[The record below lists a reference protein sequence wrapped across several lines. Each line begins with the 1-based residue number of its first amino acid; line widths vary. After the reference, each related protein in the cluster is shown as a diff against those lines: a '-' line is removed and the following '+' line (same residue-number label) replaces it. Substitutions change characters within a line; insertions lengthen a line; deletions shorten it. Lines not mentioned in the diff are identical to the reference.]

1 MNILFNKKLLFV
13 LVWFLPLTQ
22 AYSMNFSDR
31 SIDYTLSN
39 GLKVVLIKDTR
50 SPVVVSSIWYKVGS
64 SYEREGISGISHI
77 LEHLMFK
84 GTKTMSPGEFS
95 RKIKQIGGSEN
106 AFTGRDFTGYYQKVH
121 KDYLEICLELESDR
135 MNNLVFVQDEVSKEI
150 DVVKEERRLRTD
162 DQPISKLFEKINKQI
177 FGMSRYG
184 IPIVGTMDDIG
195 SIKIS
200 DLKEWYDS
208 YYTPSNAIV
217 IIAGDIDFTKTKKMV
232 EKHYG
237 QIEDR
242 KVMRSI
248 GSINH
253 KTSYEDILTYDKVS
267 KPIVLM
273 SYKHEP
279 FSEDNKK
286 EMYTLELLFELMDG
300 SNSSRFA
307 KNLVDK
313 KMVAMNTFISFDT
326 YSANDNLITLG
337 GSPRSGIT
345 LNKFRDEILNEFKE
359 FVKNGLEEGELEQV
373 KSRLLANN
381 IYKFDSVFYQV
392 MQVGMLETKGY
403 NWKLLDAYIEDIN
416 SIGEADLKKIAN
428 KIILNKEYL
437 YSSILPKS

>member
-1 MNILFNKKLLFV
+1 MNRLFNKKLLFV

-31 SIDYTLSN
+31 SIDYSLSN
-39 GLKVVLIKDTR
+39 GLNVVLIKDTR
-50 SPVVVSSIWYKVGS
+50 SPIVVSSIWYKVGS

-84 GTKTMSPGEFS
+84 GTKTMKPGEFS

-121 KDYLEICLELESDR
+121 KDYLELCLELESDR
-135 MNNLVFVQDEVSKEI
+135 MNNLIFVQDEVSKEI
-150 DVVKEERRLRTD
+150 EVVKEERRLRTD
-162 DQPISKLFEKINKQI
+162 DQPISKLFEKINNQI
-177 FGMSRYG
+177 FGMTRYG

-200 DLKEWYDS
+200 DLKEWYDN
-208 YYTPSNAIV
+208 YYTPSNATV
-217 IIAGDIDFTKTKKMV
+217 IIAGDIDFIKTKKMI

-242 KVMRSI
+242 KVIRSVD
-248 GSINH
+248 SINH
-253 KTSYEDILTYDKVS
+253 KISYKDILVRDKVS
-267 KPIVLM
+267 QPIVLM

-279 FSEDNKK
+279 FSDDNKK
-286 EMYTLELLFELMDG
+286 EMYALELLFELMDG
-300 SNSSRFA
+300 SNSSRFT

-313 KMVAMNTFISFDT
+313 KKVAMNTFISFDT

-337 GSPRSGIT
+337 GSPRSGISIDQFK
-345 LNKFRDEILNEFKE
+345 NEMLNEFE
-359 FVKNGLEEGELEQV
+359 VFVKKGLEEGELDRI

-403 NWKLLDAYIEDIN
+403 NWELLDTYINDIN
-416 SIGEADLKKIAN
+416 SINENDLKKIAS

>member
-1 MNILFNKKLLFV
+1 MCKLLNKNLLFILV
-13 LVWFLPLTQ
+13 LLLPLPQ
-22 AYSMNFSDR
+22 AFSMNFSDR

>member
-1 MNILFNKKLLFV
+1 MCKLLNKNLLFMLV
-13 LVWFLPLTQ
+13 LLLPLPQ
-22 AYSMNFSDR
+22 AFSMNFSDR

-403 NWKLLDAYIEDIN
+403 NWKLLDTYIEDIN

>member
-1 MNILFNKKLLFV
+1 MCKLLNKNLLFMLV
-13 LVWFLPLTQ
+13 LLLPLPQ
-22 AYSMNFSDR
+22 AFSMNFSDR

-345 LNKFRDEILNEFKE
+345 LNKFKDEILNEFKE

>member
-1 MNILFNKKLLFV
+1 MCKLLNKNLLFMLV
-13 LVWFLPLTQ
+13 LLLPLPQ
-22 AYSMNFSDR
+22 AFSMNFSDR

-242 KVMRSI
+242 KVMRYI

-337 GSPRSGIT
+337 GSPRSGVT

>member
-1 MNILFNKKLLFV
+1 MCKLLNKNLLFMLV
-13 LVWFLPLTQ
+13 LLLPLPQ
-22 AYSMNFSDR
+22 AFSMNFSDR

>member
-1 MNILFNKKLLFV
+1 MCKLLNKNLLFILV
-13 LVWFLPLTQ
+13 LLLPLPQ
-22 AYSMNFSDR
+22 AFSMNFSDR

-84 GTKTMSPGEFS
+84 GTKTMNPGEFS

-217 IIAGDIDFTKTKKMV
+217 IIAGDIDFNKTKKMV

-237 QIEDR
+237 QIKDR

-253 KTSYEDILTYDKVS
+253 KSSYEDILTFDKVS

-279 FSEDNKK
+279 FSEENKK

-345 LNKFRDEILNEFKE
+345 LNKFKDEILNEFKK

-403 NWKLLDAYIEDIN
+403 NWKLLDTYIEDIN

>member
-1 MNILFNKKLLFV
+1 
-13 LVWFLPLTQ
+13 
-22 AYSMNFSDR
+22 
-31 SIDYTLSN
+31 
-39 GLKVVLIKDTR
+39 
-50 SPVVVSSIWYKVGS
+50 
-64 SYEREGISGISHI
+64 
-77 LEHLMFK
+77 
-84 GTKTMSPGEFS
+84 
-95 RKIKQIGGSEN
+95 
-106 AFTGRDFTGYYQKVH
+106 
-121 KDYLEICLELESDR
+121 
-135 MNNLVFVQDEVSKEI
+135 
-150 DVVKEERRLRTD
+150 
-162 DQPISKLFEKINKQI
+162 
-177 FGMSRYG
+177 
-184 IPIVGTMDDIG
+184 
-195 SIKIS
+195 
-200 DLKEWYDS
+200 
-208 YYTPSNAIV
+208 
-217 IIAGDIDFTKTKKMV
+217 MV

-345 LNKFRDEILNEFKE
+345 LNKFKDEILNEFKE

>member
-1 MNILFNKKLLFV
+1 MCKLLNKNLLFMLV
-13 LVWFLPLTQ
+13 LLLPLPQ
-22 AYSMNFSDR
+22 AFSMNFSDR

-84 GTKTMSPGEFS
+84 GTKTMNPGEFS

>member
-1 MNILFNKKLLFV
+1 MCKLLNKNLLFMLV
-13 LVWFLPLTQ
+13 LLLPLAQ
-22 AYSMNFSDR
+22 AFSMNFSDR

-208 YYTPSNAIV
+208 YYTPSNAII
-217 IIAGDIDFTKTKKMV
+217 IIAGDIDFTKTKKMI

-253 KTSYEDILTYDKVS
+253 KSSYEDILTYDKVS
-267 KPIVLM
+267 KPMVLM